1 MDVARGRDLILFS
14 FSLLVALSSPL
25 CAVVQL
31 ANTLL
36 VHAGI
41 HRQVKTVKQC
51 NSTVFTQ
58 LYEALTGARVPGKK
72 LQNKSTRN
80 DF

>member
-1 MDVARGRDLILFS
+1 MDVARGKDLFFS
-14 FSLLVALSSPL
+14 FSLSLLLALFFPL
-25 CAVVQL
+25 YAVVQL

-36 VHAGI
+36 AHAGI

-58 LYEALTGARVPGKK
+58 LYEALTGARVPGKRITK
-72 LQNKSTRN
+72 
-80 DF
+80 

>member
-1 MDVARGRDLILFS
+1 MDVARGKELILS
-14 FSLLVALSSPL
+14 FSLSSTGSLFPL
-25 CAVVQL
+25 YAVVQL

-36 VHAGI
+36 AHAGI

-58 LYEALTGARVPGKK
+58 LYEALTGARVPGKRITK
-72 LQNKSTRN
+72 
-80 DF
+80 